1 MWTLEDGAKV
11 PEDNVKKL
19 NEALY
24 KKGYDVSV
32 RFNYLKN
39 DYVKNSPKEYH
50 SALEKTIKEKRRI
63 LHFVGGNMKI
73 IGEMTEFIRKGY
85 FYPLEKWLVSSDGN
99 AVYKLYDKEIW
110 ECAKIDNKN
119 YFLPNENMSYTPSNV
134 IGFNKSIYLRI
145 R

>member
-1 MWTLEDGAKV
+1 MKKKLAAVFLISALILTSCNSSGAGSKTAPLKSDKKTSDNEVVWTLEEGAKV

-50 SALEKTIKEKRRI
+50 SALEKTIKEKKTDI
-63 LHFVGGNMKI
+63 AFCGWEYEDYPGE
-73 IGEMTEFIRKGY
+73 IGRAH
-85 FYPLEKWLVSSDGN
+85 V
-99 AVYKLYDKEIW
+99 
-110 ECAKIDNKN
+110 
-119 YFLPNENMSYTPSNV
+119 
-134 IGFNKSIYLRI
+134 
-145 R
+145 

>member
-1 MWTLEDGAKV
+1 MKSDKKTSDNEVVWTLEEGAKV

-50 SALEKTIKEKRRI
+50 SALEKTIKKKRRI

-73 IGEMTEFIRKGY
+73 IPAR
-85 FYPLEKWLVSSDGN
+85 
-99 AVYKLYDKEIW
+99 
-110 ECAKIDNKN
+110 
-119 YFLPNENMSYTPSNV
+119 
-134 IGFNKSIYLRI
+134 
-145 R
+145 

>member
-1 MWTLEDGAKV
+1 MKKKLVAVFLTSALILTSCNSSGAGSKTAPLKSDKKTSDNEVVWTLEDGAKV

-73 IGEMTEFIRKGY
+73 IPAR
-85 FYPLEKWLVSSDGN
+85 
-99 AVYKLYDKEIW
+99 
-110 ECAKIDNKN
+110 
-119 YFLPNENMSYTPSNV
+119 
-134 IGFNKSIYLRI
+134 
-145 R
+145 

>member
-1 MWTLEDGAKV
+1 MKKKLAAVFLISALILTSCNSSGAGSKTAPLKSDKKTSDNEVVWTLEDGAKV

-39 DYVKNSPKEYH
+39 DYVKTVRKNIIVHWRKQSK
-50 SALEKTIKEKRRI
+50 KKRRI

-73 IGEMTEFIRKGY
+73 IPAR
-85 FYPLEKWLVSSDGN
+85 
-99 AVYKLYDKEIW
+99 
-110 ECAKIDNKN
+110 
-119 YFLPNENMSYTPSNV
+119 
-134 IGFNKSIYLRI
+134 
-145 R
+145 